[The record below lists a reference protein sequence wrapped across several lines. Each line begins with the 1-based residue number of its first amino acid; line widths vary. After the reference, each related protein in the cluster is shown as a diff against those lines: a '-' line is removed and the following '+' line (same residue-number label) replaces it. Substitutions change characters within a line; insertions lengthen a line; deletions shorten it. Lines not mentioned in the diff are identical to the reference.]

1 MEPIV
6 YLNGEFLPRNQAKVP
21 VMERGFLFGDGVYEV
36 LPSFGGKLFRL
47 SQHLD
52 RLNNSLRAI
61 HIQPPHTHTE
71 WENILTQLVS
81 KNPHPDSS
89 VYLQVTRGVATS
101 RDHAI
106 PPGMIPTIFAMASVI
121 STRNAEINAQ
131 GIVAITQDDFR
142 WERCNIKA
150 ITLLANVLLKQ
161 AAADEG
167 AFEAILIRNG
177 LAVEGAASNLFII
190 QQGTIITPP
199 ISQYLLPGITRDLI
213 LELALANDLPHAVMD
228 IPVNNL
234 MQAEEIW
241 MTSSVREI
249 MPVIN
254 LNNHVV
260 GNGTPGPHWEH
271 INQLYQTFKAN
282 MRAN

>member
-61 HIQPPHTHTE
+61 HIQPPHTHAE
-71 WENILTQLVS
+71 WENILTQLVA

-89 VYLQVTRGVATS
+89 VYLQITRGVATS

-106 PPGMIPTIFAMASVI
+106 PPGMIPTIFAMASAI
-121 STRNAEINAQ
+121 SANNAQINAR
-131 GIVAITQDDFR
+131 GIVAVTRDDFR

-177 LAVEGAASNLFII
+177 LAVEGAASNLFIV

-199 ISQYLLPGITRDLI
+199 PLAIIYCRALL
-213 LELALANDLPHAVMD
+213 
-228 IPVNNL
+228 
-234 MQAEEIW
+234 
-241 MTSSVREI
+241 
-249 MPVIN
+249 VI
-254 LNNHVV
+254 
-260 GNGTPGPHWEH
+260 
-271 INQLYQTFKAN
+271 
-282 MRAN
+282 